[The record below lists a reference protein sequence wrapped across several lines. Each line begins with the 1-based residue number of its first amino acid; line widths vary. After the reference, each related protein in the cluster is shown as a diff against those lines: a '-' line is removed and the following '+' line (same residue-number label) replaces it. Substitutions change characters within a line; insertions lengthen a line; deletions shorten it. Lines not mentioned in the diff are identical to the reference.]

1 MKKTA
6 HKNRMKRNPK
16 KQTAQKT
23 TNAKKAVKRKVPKNP
38 KIPPKKRKK
47 KRNKKKRRKAML
59 LFWELGLTLLVTIG
73 VVYLISLFT
82 FSFAKVEG
90 YSMSETL
97 EDKDIVVINKLTDI
111 KRFDLVYM
119 HVPHA
124 KDKSIRRIIGRP
136 GESLY
141 YKNGQLFINEE
152 EKEERF
158 IADYKSQFEKDGM
171 MFTDDFTLKT
181 LTGKPTI
188 PKGKYLVLGDNRP
201 YATDSRYYQ
210 LVDEKEII
218 GTVEMRVLP
227 LHKLKKF

>member
-1 MKKTA
+1 MK
-6 HKNRMKRNPK
+6 
-16 KQTAQKT
+16 
-23 TNAKKAVKRKVPKNP
+23 
-38 KIPPKKRKK
+38 
-47 KRNKKKRRKAML
+47 L
-59 LFWELGLTLLVTIG
+59 LFFEIGLTILVTTV
-73 VVYLISLFT
+73 VVYLLSLFT

-90 YSMSETL
+90 YSMNDTL
-97 EDKDIVVINKLTDI
+97 EDKDVVIVNKLTDI

-119 HVPHA
+119 QVPNS

-136 GESLY
+136 GENVY
-141 YKNGQLFINEE
+141 YKNGQLYINEE

-158 IADYKSQFEKDGM
+158 IADYKRQFEKDGM
-171 MFTDDFTLKT
+171 MFTEDFTLRS

-210 LVDEKEII
+210 LVDENEII

-227 LHKLKKF
+227 LHKLQKF

>member
-1 MKKTA
+1 MKKAT
-6 HKNRMKRNPK
+6 HKNRAKRNPK
-16 KQTAQKT
+16 KQTAQT
-23 TNAKKAVKRKVPKNP
+23 INAKKTGKKKVPINSKRP
-38 KIPPKKRKK
+38 SKKRKK
-47 KRNKKKRRKAML
+47 KQNKKKRRKMKL
-59 LFWELGLTLLVTIG
+59 LFFEIGLTILVTTV
-73 VVYLISLFT
+73 VVYLLSLFT

-90 YSMSETL
+90 YSMNDTL
-97 EDKDIVVINKLTDI
+97 EDKDVVIVNKLTDI

-119 HVPHA
+119 QVPNS

-136 GESLY
+136 GENVY
-141 YKNGQLFINEE
+141 YKNGQLYINEE

-158 IADYKSQFEKDGM
+158 IADYKRQFEKDGM
-171 MFTDDFTLKT
+171 MFTEDFTLRS

-210 LVDEKEII
+210 LVDENEII

-227 LHKLKKF
+227 LHKLQKF